1 MVKKMELEIEELD
14 DPILKCIYFKK
25 LRKIHTKS
33 ELDQL
38 QREVRILKETTFVL
52 GEDLREKEM
61 KSMETDQ
68 KIKDYQNNLEDL
80 SILKDQFLKKI
91 EEAIKNNEK
100 IKKNVEKEIEVN
112 KTVEVVKKRRSVLL
126 DSLLLIYLMRSNMD
140 KFLKIPLSI
149 AIVNGIYNKFQE
161 KDEIIIHYE
170 YKYEDIKPTIEKAMN
185 SIDDLETEMENS
197 LTAVQDTISDFEK
210 DFEEYCHLKEFQE
223 ILDML
228 QTVEKS
234 IQKEFGTIQE
244 MQDDLK
250 ESFDINKEKV
260 LKIESN

>member
-1 MVKKMELEIEELD
+1 
-14 DPILKCIYFKK
+14 
-25 LRKIHTKS
+25 
-33 ELDQL
+33 
-38 QREVRILKETTFVL
+38 
-52 GEDLREKEM
+52 
-61 KSMETDQ
+61 
-68 KIKDYQNNLEDL
+68 
-80 SILKDQFLKKI
+80 
-91 EEAIKNNEK
+91 
-100 IKKNVEKEIEVN
+100 
-112 KTVEVVKKRRSVLL
+112 
-126 DSLLLIYLMRSNMD
+126 MD
-140 KFLKIPLSI
+140 
-149 AIVNGIYNKFQE
+149 
-161 KDEIIIHYE
+161 
-170 YKYEDIKPTIEKAMN
+170 

-210 DFEEYCHLKEFQE
+210 EFEEYCHLKEFQE